1 MTQGLSVD
9 TSLRRLRVLAT
20 VLPFLLVAV
29 IEVSIHLLLGE
40 RLSEATAVVVTL
52 AIILLGA
59 VAFSWAVFRILA
71 QVQQRLLERTE
82 LLAALHNAGLA
93 LSSELSLGPLLQKFV
108 DLARELTGSR
118 YGALGVLG
126 PDGHIEEFIT
136 SGISQ
141 EERERIGGYPRGQG
155 LLGVIL
161 REGTTLR
168 LEELAADPRSAGFP
182 PNHPPMRTLLGVP
195 VAYKGR
201 TLGNLYLTDKGA
213 GAFSRE
219 DEELVALF
227 ASQAAISIE
236 NARLYR
242 EVQNLAILE
251 ERERIGMDL
260 HDGVIQSLYA
270 VGLNLEDCAEMVPTE
285 PEKVPARL
293 DTAINALNQVIK
305 DIRSYI
311 FHLRPSAMSTT
322 DITEALSQL
331 VQEIRVNTL
340 MDAELTVD
348 LDGTLL
354 PEEHSIELFHMAQEA
369 LANVAKHSGATRVQ
383 TLLCRLNGNV
393 ALQVKDNGRGFDAQ
407 AAAAIGHRGLQ
418 NIADRARALGG
429 SLNVSSKVG
438 KGTEINVTVPLQ
450 REELDE

>member
-1 MTQGLSVD
+1 MD
-9 TSLRRLRVLAT
+9 TSLRRLQLLAT
-20 VLPFLLVAV
+20 MLPFLFVGAV
-29 IEVSIHLLLGE
+29 EVVVHLLLGE
-40 RLSEATAVVVTL
+40 RMSEGAAVLL
-52 AIILLGA
+52 AVGVFLLGA
-59 VAFSWAVFRILA
+59 VGFSWAVFRILG
-71 QVQQRLLERTE
+71 RLQSHLVERTE
-82 LLAALHNAGLA
+82 LLAALHHAGLS

-108 DLARELTGSR
+108 DIAREITGSR

-126 PDGHIEEFIT
+126 PDGRIEEFIT
-136 SGISQ
+136 SGLTA
-141 EERERIGGYPRGQG
+141 EERAAIGPVPQGHG

-161 REGTTLR
+161 TKNAVLR
-168 LEELAADPRSAGFP
+168 LEDLTEDPRSAGFP
-182 PNHPPMRTLLGVP
+182 PNHPPMHRLLGVP

-201 TLGNLYLTDKGA
+201 TLGNLYLTDKIA
-213 GAFSRE
+213 GPFTRE

-270 VGLNLEDCAEMVPTE
+270 VGLNLEDCAEMVPSE
-285 PEKVPARL
+285 PESVPARL
-293 DTAINALNQVIK
+293 DKAINALNQVIK

-322 DITEALSQL
+322 DIREALTQL

-340 MDAELTVD
+340 MDAELSVD
-348 LDGTLL
+348 LNGTAL
-354 PEEHSIELFHMAQEA
+354 PEAQSLELFHIAQEA

-383 TLLCRLNGNV
+383 TVLRSNDGAV
-393 ALQVKDNGRGFDAQ
+393 ALQVKDNGRGFDMQ
-407 AAAAIGHRGLQ
+407 LAAAIGHRGLQ
-418 NIADRARALGG
+418 NMADRVRGLGG
-429 SLNVSSKVG
+429 IFNVESKVG
-438 KGTEINVTVPLQ
+438 KGTEISAVVPLQ
-450 REELDE
+450 REEPDD